1 MFLVYFWRLPAFLS
15 FRRLCIRSSDSWSN
29 SNSNLAATAAAA
41 ARTIVLLVT
50 EVIAVVALAAAV
62 VAVSVTKTHKLILAV
77 AALEDIAFTSVL
89 AAVQ

>member
-29 SNSNLAATAAAA
+29 SNSNLAATAAA
-41 ARTIVLLVT
+41 RTIVLLVT
-50 EVIAVVALAAAV
+50 EVIAVVAVAAAV
-62 VAVSVTKTHKLILAV
+62 VAVSVTKTHKLILTV